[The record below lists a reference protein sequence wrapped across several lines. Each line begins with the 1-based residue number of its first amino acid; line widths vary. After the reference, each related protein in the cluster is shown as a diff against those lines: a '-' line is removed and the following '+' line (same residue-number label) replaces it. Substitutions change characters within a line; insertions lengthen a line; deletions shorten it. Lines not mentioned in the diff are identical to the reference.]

1 MYAKF
6 ELGPVYTQGAVN
18 VGDCCKKVVVA
29 TIVPDAFSTIVVI
42 LDRNCKILEFPCG
55 AAG

>member
-6 ELGPVYTQGAVN
+6 EPGPVYTQGAVN
-18 VGDCCKKVVVA
+18 VGDCFKKVVVA
-29 TIVPDAFSTIVVI
+29 AIVPDAFSTIVVI